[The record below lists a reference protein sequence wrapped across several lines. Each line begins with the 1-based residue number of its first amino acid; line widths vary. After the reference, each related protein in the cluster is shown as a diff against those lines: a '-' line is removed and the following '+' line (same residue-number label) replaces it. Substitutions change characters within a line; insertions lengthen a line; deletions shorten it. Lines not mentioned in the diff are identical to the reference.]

1 MYKYYMISRP
11 AGPGAQPMVGLQ
23 NIIDLNPNETVPAIK
38 RSAYA
43 LLEYDRCLTLQE
55 KRMYELLPADPPADV
70 EYRGYIFE
78 WDEQEQSWR
87 IYPAGN
93 PCLAM
98 GWLDSVEEAKAGIDE
113 YLATS
118 EKEA

>member
-23 NIIDLNPNETVPAIK
+23 NIVDLNPNETVPAIK

-43 LLEYDRCLTLQE
+43 LLEYDRCLTLKE

-87 IYPAGN
+87 VYEQGRPYQTIAYV
-93 PCLAM
+93 
-98 GWLDSVEEAKAGIDE
+98 DTVEEAKADIDE
-113 YLATS
+113 YLAKS